1 MANALTGV
9 RFLLAAPVAVAFAK
23 PDLLSPALLMTL
35 LCVAI
40 WTDYYDG
47 RVARAMGTS
56 SPAGQL
62 FDHGTDCVFVSAG
75 LTGSSIVGLAPAVLP
90 ALVVIA
96 FIQYVLDSYLW
107 HQQKQL
113 RMSVIGRWNGI
124 LYFAPLVIIAA
135 SRLGVFGA
143 TERLLLLTA
152 ATLGYVLVVSTIVSI
167 ADRAVAPLMAQRK

>member
-1 MANALTGV
+1 
-9 RFLLAAPVAVAFAK
+9 
-23 PDLLSPALLMTL
+23 MTL

-62 FDHGTDCVFVSAG
+62 FDHSTDCVFVSAG
-75 LTGSSIVGLAPAVLP
+75 LAGSSIVGLVPVVLP
-90 ALVVIA
+90 AVVVIA
-96 FIQYVLDSYLW
+96 FVQYVMDSYLW

-135 SRLGVFGA
+135 SRLGVFGP
-143 TERLLLLTA
+143 TERLLLLT
-152 ATLGYVLVVSTIVSI
+152 TETVGYVLVVSTIVSI
-167 ADRAVAPLMAQRK
+167 ADRAVAPLMARRG

>member
-1 MANALTGV
+1 
-9 RFLLAAPVAVAFAK
+9 
-23 PDLLSPALLMTL
+23 MTL

-62 FDHGTDCVFVSAG
+62 FDHSTDCVFVSAG
-75 LTGSSIVGLAPAVLP
+75 LAGSSIVGLVPAVLP

-96 FIQYVLDSYLW
+96 FVQYVMDSYLW
-107 HQQKQL
+107 YQQKQL

-143 TERLLLLTA
+143 TERLLVLT
-152 ATLGYVLVVSTIVSI
+152 TETVGYVLVVSTIVSI
-167 ADRAVAPLMAQRK
+167 ADRAVAPLLPRHR